1 MREYLKDLR
10 KQAGLKQVEVAE
22 KLGVTQ
28 AYIAQLEN
36 GRTRQISVNLAD
48 NLATIYGVNIKQIV
62 LGENQ
67 YAVNHR

>member
-10 KQAGLKQVEVAE
+10 AQAGLKQADVAK

-28 AYIAQLEN
+28 GYIAQIEN
-36 GRTRQISVNLAD
+36 GRVKQISVNLAD
-48 NLATIYGVNIKQIV
+48 NLATIYGVNIRQIV